1 MEICAATA
9 RALSNEPQLH
19 YRGDRLYRGTSPVNI
34 YASHLRLPK
43 EDSNFTAKRGNID
56 AISLRLQYSDSTL
69 HQQLCPEEP
78 IARLLFEQLEQF
90 RVETF
95 TPDSMPGMATNIEH
109 AFMRWAEQFYQ
120 SGLANTRLGILLY
133 TVALITRSRLTA
145 KSVPAHHEDFIEA
158 TRAAIVPVI
167 GTALTGLRRER
178 NNQQDYA
185 VHALCLAHTVSNM
198 LQAEMEQ
205 SSDSTEN
212 DETDKVLHAFSL
224 LLDFDDGESE
234 AVAIAS
240 SGQSRTFTEIHQGYQ
255 VYTTQYDREI
265 AAASLVRKALLVEYR
280 EKLDQRIRHQGV
292 NIRHLARQLSTVLNI
307 PQRDGWLYGEEEG
320 YIDGRRLSQLISS
333 PKERRLFCAEQYKPT
348 ANAIVSFLIDCSGSM
363 REHIENVTIIVDIL
377 VKALGLAN
385 ITSEVLGF
393 TTNAWNGGKA
403 YSDWQKQGVQPL
415 RGD

>member
-1 MEICAATA
+1 M
-9 RALSNEPQLH
+9 
-19 YRGDRLYRGTSPVNI
+19 
-34 YASHLRLPK
+34 K
-43 EDSNFTAKRGNID
+43 
-56 AISLRLQYSDSTL
+56 ISLRQ
-69 HQQLCPEEP
+69 P
-78 IARLLFEQLEQF
+78 
-90 RVETF
+90 
-95 TPDSMPGMATNIEH
+95 
-109 AFMRWAEQFYQ
+109 
-120 SGLANTRLGILLY
+120 
-133 TVALITRSRLTA
+133 
-145 KSVPAHHEDFIEA
+145 
-158 TRAAIVPVI
+158 RAAIVPVI

-403 YSDWQKQGVQPL
+403 YSDWQKQGASSL
-415 RGD
+415 SGGD